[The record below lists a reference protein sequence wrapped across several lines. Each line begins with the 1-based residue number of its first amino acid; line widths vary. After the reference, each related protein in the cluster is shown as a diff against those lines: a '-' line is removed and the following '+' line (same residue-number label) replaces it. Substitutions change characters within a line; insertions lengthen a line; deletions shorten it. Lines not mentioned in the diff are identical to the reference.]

1 MCGPALNLDSL
12 LDVQVA
18 HGLLQLNDGEALLG
32 LHAWAGRA
40 FEAVLKLLQ
49 QQRSLQQLRQMQEQ
63 GGSHQGQAQGQAQG
77 GAASGKQ
84 QQQQAVDDAPGAA
97 GGGEEEDVDLPFGRP
112 ARSSAASGGA
122 GAAGGGGGE
131 AAELA
136 WLRGVAYQS
145 QGR

>member
-1 MCGPALNLDSL
+1 MILCL
-12 LDVQVA
+12 LQVA

-49 QQRSLQQLRQMQEQ
+49 QQRSLQQLRLMQEQ
-63 GGSHQGQAQGQAQG
+63 GGAHQGQAQGQDQAQG
-77 GAASGKQ
+77 GTASGKQ
-84 QQQQAVDDAPGAA
+84 QQQQAVDDALGAA
-97 GGGEEEDVDLPFGRP
+97 GGVEEEDMDLPFGRP

-131 AAELA
+131 AVELA
-136 WLRGVAYQS
+136 WLRGVAYQA